1 MVCDIDARRRWLRLL
16 PTCNQLPNIGTDR
29 GPGGIVEECFLEDE
43 ENLSVIRTKMMV
55 AIAMERLDGEKGIEK

>member
-1 MVCDIDARRRWLRLL
+1 M

-29 GPGGIVEECFLEDE
+29 GPGGIVEECFLEDG